1 MDRVTL
7 GKTGITVCRNGF
19 GALPIQRIGK
29 EDAAYLVKK
38 AYENGVNFFDTARA
52 YTDSEEKLG
61 YATSSFRD
69 KIYIATKTA
78 AMNGEELKKDL
89 ETSLSLLKTD
99 YIDIYQFHNP
109 PFCPK
114 PGDGTLLYEAMV
126 EAKKEGKIRH
136 IGITNHRLGVA
147 KEAIE
152 SGLYETLQFPFSYIS
167 GEKELELLNLCREND
182 MGFIAMK
189 GLAGGLLNNSR
200 VCYAFMSQFDNV
212 LPIWGVQRE
221 RELDEWLSYND
232 NPPVMDE
239 EVKSIIEKDRKE
251 LSGDFCRGCGYC
263 MPCPMGIQIS
273 ECARMIQMIRRSPSQ
288 GQLGAEA
295 QAMMANIHNCV
306 KCGKCMD
313 KCPYS
318 LPIPTLLEKNLE
330 DYEAIIEGR
339 IEVAITKDARN

>member
-1 MDRVTL
+1 M
-7 GKTGITVCRNGF
+7 
-19 GALPIQRIGK
+19 
-29 EDAAYLVKK
+29 
-38 AYENGVNFFDTARA
+38 
-52 YTDSEEKLG
+52 
-61 YATSSFRD
+61 
-69 KIYIATKTA
+69 
-78 AMNGEELKKDL
+78 
-89 ETSLSLLKTD
+89 KTD

-114 PGDGTLLYEAMV
+114 PGDGTGLYEAML

-167 GEKELELLNLCREND
+167 GEKEMELLAMCREKD

-273 ECARMIQMIRRSPSQ
+273 ECARMIQMIRRSPSES
-288 GQLGAEA
+288 QLSAEA